1 MIQRGLDFQPSCF
14 AQWLGY
20 AIQRS
25 PLKPSMEN
33 PDLQHSIK
41 TLNQSGFPQH
51 VLNLCDGLLKI
62 NSDFFELHLQK
73 LLNDFESILFK
84 NTENAGVTETRAE
97 QFSHLRN
104 LKRTRHD
111 FIPRFMACV
120 EHQLAGIRTAPV
132 TGTAIGVSPKS
143 TSLSNMGLMGMDD
156 FDEAQ
161 VRFEISSRCESQNSF
176 EVFLLGQRFG
186 VLAGGPAFDAEKLP
200 LGPKHLCLCLQEAIE
215 CLNLDA
221 LNTKQVYYLFERYV
235 FTNFSGLLG
244 LCNAYLINK
253 GVLPNLSYVPFRNP
267 ELRHKKSP
275 IALLG
280 GKKQAVRQPETP
292 QDPDSAKVLAFKPAR
307 DEAQPIAPA
316 SVDPEKLEEN
326 FAQLRHMLAKRK
338 QLLNKLSSFSSTYL
352 SEAGRHVDGTRRG
365 TDAPPE
371 LLKSILKDFQYS
383 AAEKPNAR
391 ASIQHLKHDLL
402 AQLRNQSGSDL
413 ELTLNEE
420 DSDAIDLVGMVMDNA
435 LKDVNPNSVASQ
447 LLSMMQT
454 PLIHVV
460 LQDKSFFSDH
470 VHPAR
475 LMLNII
481 AETGFNWLDE
491 NGNDDTLQEKISAI
505 VNRTAKDFDGDN
517 HALITAYSETNEL
530 LQALIR
536 KAEAAE
542 RRQIEAA
549 RGQERLS
556 IARRRAAGIM
566 AELTQERDMPVT
578 TRNLLNRAWTDVMAL
593 TELRQGSGS
602 ETWTEQKMIAE
613 SIIAANEPDAEKLD
627 SARAAA
633 LKKSIQE
640 SLSLVGYHLEEADSI
655 AESLVAGRTTDQPD
669 ILIRIPEK
677 IRFGENTQSANV
689 QVYELDE
696 HQLELVDQI
705 RSIPVGTWL
714 EFIIADNPKP
724 VRRKLAWQSP
734 VTHNILFVNQRG
746 QKTSEMMIEELAV
759 ELSEGR
765 ARIQVEDKRN
775 LIERAFENVLNSL
788 RNLLPGRGD
797 KDHG

>member
-1 MIQRGLDFQPSCF
+1 
-14 AQWLGY
+14 
-20 AIQRS
+20 
-25 PLKPSMEN
+25 MEN
-33 PDLQHSIK
+33 PDLQHSSK

-97 QFSHLRN
+97 QFSHLRS

-111 FIPRFMACV
+111 FIPRFMAGV
-120 EHQLAGIRTAPV
+120 EHQLAGIRSAPAPGTA
-132 TGTAIGVSPKS
+132 TGTTPKS
-143 TSLSNMGLMGMDD
+143 ISLSSMGLMDMDD

-161 VRFEISSRCESQNSF
+161 VRFEISSRCESQNTF
-176 EVFLLGQRFG
+176 EIFLLGQRFG
-186 VLAGGPAFDAEKLP
+186 VLAGGPAFDAEQLP
-200 LGPKHLCLCLQEAIE
+200 LGPKNICLCLQEAIE

-235 FTNFSGLLG
+235 FTNFSDLLG
-244 LCNAYLINK
+244 LCNAYLIKN

-280 GKKQAVRQPETP
+280 RQQEAGKQPEPP
-292 QDPDSAKVLAFKPAR
+292 QDTGSSKVLAFKPVR
-307 DEAQPIAPA
+307 DEAKLPEQAPA
-316 SVDPEKLEEN
+316 DSEMLEEN
-326 FAQLRHMLAKRK
+326 FTQLRHLLAKRK
-338 QLLNKLSSFSSTYL
+338 QLLNKLSSFSSSYL
-352 SEAGRHVDGTRRG
+352 SEAGRHADGTRRS

-371 LLKSILKDFQYS
+371 LLKSILKDFQHS

-460 LQDKSFFSDH
+460 LQDKTFFSDH
-470 VHPAR
+470 IHPAR

-491 NGNDDTLQEKISAI
+491 GGNDDTLHEKISAI
-505 VNRTAKDFDGDN
+505 VNRTVKDFDGDN
-517 HALITAYSETNEL
+517 HALIAAYGETNDL

-549 RGQERLS
+549 RGKERLS
-556 IARRRAAGIM
+556 IARSRAAGIM
-566 AELTQERDMPVT
+566 AELTQGRDMPVT

-613 SIIAANEPDAEKLD
+613 SIIAANDPDAETLD
-627 SARAAA
+627 PARATELKENIQHA
-633 LKKSIQE
+633 LA
-640 SLSLVGYHLEEADSI
+640 LVGFHHEEADSI
-655 AESLVAGRTTDQPD
+655 ADSLIAGRTTDQPD
-669 ILIRIPEK
+669 IQIRIPEK

-696 HQLELVDQI
+696 RQLELVEQI
-705 RSIPVGTWL
+705 KSIPVGTWL
-714 EFIIADNPKP
+714 EFIIADSPKP

-746 QKTSEMMIEELAV
+746 QKTSEMMVEELAV

-765 ARIQVEDKRN
+765 ARVQMDDKRN
-775 LIERAFENVLNSL
+775 IIERAFENVLNSL
-788 RNLLPGRGD
+788 RNLLPGRGG
-797 KDHG
+797 KDHD

>member
-1 MIQRGLDFQPSCF
+1 AP
-14 AQWLGY
+14 
-20 AIQRS
+20 
-25 PLKPSMEN
+25 
-33 PDLQHSIK
+33 
-41 TLNQSGFPQH
+41 
-51 VLNLCDGLLKI
+51 
-62 NSDFFELHLQK
+62 
-73 LLNDFESILFK
+73 
-84 NTENAGVTETRAE
+84 
-97 QFSHLRN
+97 
-104 LKRTRHD
+104 
-111 FIPRFMACV
+111 
-120 EHQLAGIRTAPV
+120 APV
-132 TGTAIGVSPKS
+132 
-143 TSLSNMGLMGMDD
+143 
-156 FDEAQ
+156 
-161 VRFEISSRCESQNSF
+161 
-176 EVFLLGQRFG
+176 
-186 VLAGGPAFDAEKLP
+186 
-200 LGPKHLCLCLQEAIE
+200 
-215 CLNLDA
+215 
-221 LNTKQVYYLFERYV
+221 
-235 FTNFSGLLG
+235 
-244 LCNAYLINK
+244 
-253 GVLPNLSYVPFRNP
+253 
-267 ELRHKKSP
+267 
-275 IALLG
+275 
-280 GKKQAVRQPETP
+280 
-292 QDPDSAKVLAFKPAR
+292 DS
-307 DEAQPIAPA
+307 
-316 SVDPEKLEEN
+316 EKLEEN

-352 SEAGRHVDGTRRG
+352 SEAGRHADGTRRG
-365 TDAPPE
+365 SDAPPE
-371 LLKSILKDFQYS
+371 LLKSILKDFQHS

-491 NGNDDTLQEKISAI
+491 NGHDDTLHEKISAI
-505 VNRTAKDFDGDN
+505 VNRTVKDFDGDN
-517 HALITAYSETNEL
+517 HELIAAYGETNDL

-549 RGQERLS
+549 RGKERLS
-556 IARRRAAGIM
+556 IARNRAAGIM
-566 AELTQERDMPVT
+566 AELTHERDMPVT

-602 ETWTEQKMIAE
+602 DTWSEQKLIAE
-613 SIIAANEPDAEKLD
+613 SIIAANQPDAEKLD
-627 SARAAA
+627 PARAAA
-633 LKKSIQE
+633 LKESIQN
-640 SLSLVGYHLEEADSI
+640 SLSLVGYHHEEADGI

-669 ILIRIPEK
+669 IQIRIPEK

-696 HQLELVDQI
+696 RQLELVDQI
-705 RSIPVGTWL
+705 RSIQVGTWL

-775 LIERAFENVLNSL
+775 IIERAFENVLNSL
-788 RNLLPGRGD
+788 RNILPGRGD
-797 KDHG
+797 KDHD

>member
-1 MIQRGLDFQPSCF
+1 
-14 AQWLGY
+14 
-20 AIQRS
+20 
-25 PLKPSMEN
+25 MEN
-33 PDLQHSIK
+33 PDLQRSSK
-41 TLNQSGFPQH
+41 TLNQSGLPQH
-51 VLNLCDGLLKI
+51 VLKLCDGLLKI
-62 NSDFFELHLQK
+62 NSDFFELHLHK
-73 LLNDFESILFK
+73 LLNDFESTLFK
-84 NTENAGVTETRAE
+84 NTENAGGGETQTE

-111 FIPRFMACV
+111 FIPRFMAGI
-120 EHQLAGIRTAPV
+120 EHQLAGIRAGTVAAAAPKP
-132 TGTAIGVSPKS
+132 ISLKS
-143 TSLSNMGLMGMDD
+143 VGLLGPDD
-156 FDEAQ
+156 FDQAQ
-161 VRFEISSRCESQNSF
+161 VRFEITSRCESQNSF
-176 EVFLLGQRFG
+176 EIFLLGQRFG
-186 VLAGGPAFDAEKLP
+186 VLAGGPAFDAEQLP
-200 LGPKHLCLCLQEAIE
+200 LGPKLLCLCLQEAIE

-221 LNTKQVYYLFERYV
+221 LNTKQVYYLFERYA
-235 FTNFSGLLG
+235 FTNFSDLLG
-244 LCNAYLINK
+244 PCNAYLIKN

-280 GKKQAVRQPETP
+280 GRQQDARPPETP

-307 DEAQPIAPA
+307 DDAQPPAPA
-316 SVDPEKLEEN
+316 AAEPERLEEN

-352 SEAGRHVDGTRRG
+352 SEAGRHADGTRRG

-371 LLKSILKDFQYS
+371 LLKSILKDFQHS
-383 AAEKPNAR
+383 AADKPNAR

-402 AQLRNQSGSDL
+402 AQLRNQSGGDL

-460 LQDKSFFSDH
+460 LQDKSFFSDR

-491 NGNDDTLQEKISAI
+491 NGHDDTLHEKISAI
-505 VNRTAKDFDGDN
+505 VNRTVKDFDGDN
-517 HALITAYSETNEL
+517 HELIAAYGETNDL

-549 RGQERLS
+549 RGKERLN
-556 IARRRAAGIM
+556 IARSRAAGIM
-566 AELTQERDMPVT
+566 AELTRERDMPVT

-602 ETWTEQKMIAE
+602 DTWSEQKMIAE

-627 SARAAA
+627 PARAAA
-633 LKKSIQE
+633 LKESIRN
-640 SLSLVGYHLEEADSI
+640 SLSLVGYHHEEAEGI
-655 AESLVAGRTTDQPD
+655 AESLVAGRTAGQPD
-669 ILIRIPEK
+669 IQIRVPEK

-696 HQLELVDQI
+696 RQLELAEQI

-714 EFIIADNPKP
+714 EFILADSPKP

-746 QKTSEMMIEELAV
+746 QKTSEMMVEELAV
-759 ELSEGR
+759 ELAEGR

-775 LIERAFENVLNSL
+775 IIERAFENVLNSL
-788 RNLLPGRGD
+788 RNLLPGSGGKNHD
-797 KDHG
+797 

>member
-1 MIQRGLDFQPSCF
+1 
-14 AQWLGY
+14 
-20 AIQRS
+20 
-25 PLKPSMEN
+25 
-33 PDLQHSIK
+33 
-41 TLNQSGFPQH
+41 
-51 VLNLCDGLLKI
+51 
-62 NSDFFELHLQK
+62 
-73 LLNDFESILFK
+73 
-84 NTENAGVTETRAE
+84 
-97 QFSHLRN
+97 
-104 LKRTRHD
+104 
-111 FIPRFMACV
+111 
-120 EHQLAGIRTAPV
+120 
-132 TGTAIGVSPKS
+132 
-143 TSLSNMGLMGMDD
+143 
-156 FDEAQ
+156 
-161 VRFEISSRCESQNSF
+161 
-176 EVFLLGQRFG
+176 
-186 VLAGGPAFDAEKLP
+186 
-200 LGPKHLCLCLQEAIE
+200 
-215 CLNLDA
+215 
-221 LNTKQVYYLFERYV
+221 
-235 FTNFSGLLG
+235 
-244 LCNAYLINK
+244 
-253 GVLPNLSYVPFRNP
+253 
-267 ELRHKKSP
+267 
-275 IALLG
+275 
-280 GKKQAVRQPETP
+280 
-292 QDPDSAKVLAFKPAR
+292 
-307 DEAQPIAPA
+307 
-316 SVDPEKLEEN
+316 
-326 FAQLRHMLAKRK
+326 
-338 QLLNKLSSFSSTYL
+338 
-352 SEAGRHVDGTRRG
+352 
-365 TDAPPE
+365 
-371 LLKSILKDFQYS
+371 
-383 AAEKPNAR
+383 
-391 ASIQHLKHDLL
+391 IQHLKHDLL

-491 NGNDDTLQEKISAI
+491 NGHDDTLHEKISAI
-505 VNRTAKDFDGDN
+505 VNRTVKDFDGDN
-517 HALITAYSETNEL
+517 HELIAAYGETNDL

-549 RGQERLS
+549 RGKERLS
-556 IARRRAAGIM
+556 IARNRAAGIM
-566 AELTQERDMPVT
+566 AELTRERDMPVT

-602 ETWTEQKMIAE
+602 DTWSEQKLIAE
-613 SIIAANEPDAEKLD
+613 SIIAANQPDAEKLNP
-627 SARAAA
+627 ARAAA
-633 LKKSIQE
+633 LKESIQN
-640 SLSLVGYHLEEADSI
+640 SLSLVGYHHEEADGI

-669 ILIRIPEK
+669 IQIRIPER

-696 HQLELVDQI
+696 RQLELVDQI
-705 RSIPVGTWL
+705 RTIQVGTWL
-714 EFIIADNPKP
+714 EFIVADNPKP

-746 QKTSEMMIEELAV
+746 QKTSEMMVEELAV

-797 KDHG
+797 KDHD

>member
-1 MIQRGLDFQPSCF
+1 
-14 AQWLGY
+14 
-20 AIQRS
+20 
-25 PLKPSMEN
+25 MEN
-33 PDLQHSIK
+33 PDIQRSSK

-84 NTENAGVTETRAE
+84 NTENAGGSETQTE

-111 FIPRFMACV
+111 FIPRFMAGV
-120 EHQLAGIRTAPV
+120 EHQLAGIRAGTVAEAAPKPIS
-132 TGTAIGVSPKS
+132 ANS
-143 TSLSNMGLMGMDD
+143 MGLMDPD
-156 FDEAQ
+156 AFDEAQ
-161 VRFEISSRCESQNSF
+161 VRFEITSRCESQNSF
-176 EVFLLGQRFG
+176 EIFLLGQRFG
-186 VLAGGPAFDAEKLP
+186 VLAGRPAFDAEQLP

-221 LNTKQVYYLFERYV
+221 LNTKQVYYLFERYA
-235 FTNFSGLLG
+235 FTNFSDLLG
-244 LCNAYLINK
+244 SCNAYLIK
-253 GVLPNLSYVPFRNP
+253 SGVLPNLSYVPFRNP

-275 IALLG
+275 MALLG
-280 GKKQAVRQPETP
+280 GRQQAVRPPETP
-292 QDPDSAKVLAFKPAR
+292 QATDSAKVLAFKPAR
-307 DEAQPIAPA
+307 DDAPPPA
-316 SVDPEKLEEN
+316 DPEKLEEN

-352 SEAGRHVDGTRRG
+352 SEAGRHADGTRRG

-371 LLKSILKDFQYS
+371 LLKSILKDFQHS

-402 AQLRNQSGSDL
+402 AQLRNQSGTDL

-491 NGNDDTLQEKISAI
+491 NGNDDTLHEKISAI
-505 VNRTAKDFDGDN
+505 VNRTVKDFDGDN
-517 HALITAYSETNEL
+517 HALIAAYGETNDL

-549 RGQERLS
+549 RGKERLS
-556 IARRRAAGIM
+556 MARSRAAGIM
-566 AELTQERDMPVT
+566 AELTRERDMPVT
-578 TRNLLNRAWTDVMAL
+578 TRDLLNRAWTDVMAL

-602 ETWTEQKMIAE
+602 DTWSEQKMIAE
-613 SIIAANEPDAEKLD
+613 SIIAANQPDAEMLD
-627 SARAAA
+627 PARAAA
-633 LKKSIQE
+633 LKESIQS
-640 SLSLVGYHLEEADSI
+640 SLSLVGYHHEEADGI

-669 ILIRIPEK
+669 IQIRIPERT
-677 IRFGENTQSANV
+677 RFGENTQSANV

-696 HQLELVDQI
+696 RQLELADQI

-714 EFIIADNPKP
+714 EFIVADSPKP

-746 QKTSEMMIEELAV
+746 QKTSEMMVEELAV

-775 LIERAFENVLNSL
+775 IIERAFENVLNSL

-797 KDHG
+797 KDHD